1 MRYLKNIL
9 RFQKDLVRNVEEKNE
24 KLLIENVNYHR
35 TSIENLGEV
44 VLPDPNTGDF
54 KLSVMP
60 FENTGEWVSLPH
72 GFKLWEESFNEVLKY
87 IPLQEGANTHYVTI
101 DTKFFTTDEFLRR
114 EGVHIDGNFCVDPYF
129 SSSIIQENSSSGG
142 DSPKRSREEIR
153 KLIRQKAQDAKRRQL
168 LNSNPDNSSPKDLKK
183 NLATIFRTSWGGA
196 SPNLDK
202 SSWGGASPNLDKSSW
217 GGASPDLDKS
227 SWGGASPNLDK
238 SSWGG
243 ASPDLDKSSGGGAS
257 PDLGRSSWGGA
268 SYESVSILPRYSLVK
283 DENNIYSLIRE
294 SNFVAHP
301 DNSHVK
307 MDWVLPYDLVI
318 PISEYVSS
326 TKGGILTVSSEVGCQ
341 AWDGDFYGEIMS
353 EGSFEKMEDQLSDDR
368 KVIFEKNKLYFM
380 SSNTPHETLLINKG
394 KRRTFLRITLNHN
407 YQNQVFTKR

>member
-1 MRYLKNIL
+1 MKYLKNIL
-9 RFQKDLVRNVEEKNE
+9 KFQKDLVRNVEEKNE

-60 FENTGEWVSLPH
+60 FENTDEWVSLPH

-202 SSWGGASPNLDKSSW
+202 SSWGGASPNLDKSS
-217 GGASPDLDKS
+217 
-227 SWGGASPNLDK
+227 
-238 SSWGG
+238 
-243 ASPDLDKSSGGGAS
+243 GGGDS